1 MSNANRPVHRR
12 SILRLGLQ
20 ATAAGIAASVTW
32 PARAASADRAL
43 VYIYLSGGND
53 SNNMIVPLA
62 DYASYSA
69 ARADLAIPKDQL
81 LPVTAGGSQAEFGLH
96 PAMAELADLFRTGV
110 LAVVTNTGTSGV
122 VPQDHSDPLMTYL
135 PGGYM
140 APRWS
145 VQWSRQ
151 PVTGFDGVS
160 TGSGA
165 VVMMSRNG
173 GATINRQHVSR
184 AAKAAGAWKSVF
196 PDSALGTQLRQVAGS
211 ISASGSAGQRV
222 YMVNAAGFD
231 THSHQLDQQRE
242 LLGDLSASMAAFYR
256 VTKQMGI
263 DDRVVTLTDTEF
275 NRALAPNGAGG
286 TDHGWGG
293 HQLVLGGSVLG
304 GQVHGAFPA
313 LKPGGPQDA
322 TGAGVWTPSV
332 SRSAYLAV
340 AAAWL
345 GLDSTETL
353 RLLPGSNS
361 GSRAPE
367 FLA

>member
-1 MSNANRPVHRR
+1 MSSAHRLVHRR

-32 PARAASADRAL
+32 PLRAASADRVL

-62 DYASYSA
+62 DYVSYSA
-69 ARADLAIPKDQL
+69 ARADLAVPKDEL
-81 LPVTAGGSQAEFGLH
+81 LPVTAGGSQADFGFH
-96 PAMAELADLFRTGV
+96 PALPELADLFRTGV
-110 LAVVTNTGTSGV
+110 LAVVANTGTAGGA
-122 VPQDHSDPLMTYL
+122 PRDHADPLMTYL

-140 APRWS
+140 TPRWS
-145 VQWSRQ
+145 AEWSRQ

-160 TGSGA
+160 AGSGA
-165 VVMMSRNG
+165 LVMMSRNG

-184 AAKAAGAWKSVF
+184 AAKAAAAWNTTF
-196 PDSALGTQLRQVAGS
+196 PDSGLGTQLRQVAGS
-211 ISASGSAGQRV
+211 IAASGGAGQRV
-222 YMVNAAGFD
+222 YTVHAAGFD
-231 THSHQLDQQRE
+231 THTHQLEQQRN
-242 LLGDLSASMAAFYR
+242 LFADLSASMAAFYG

-275 NRALAPNGAGG
+275 NRTLMPNGTGG

-304 GQVHGAFPA
+304 GQVHGEFPA
-313 LKPGGPQDA
+313 LKAGGPQDA
-322 TGAGVWTPSV
+322 TGTGVWTPAI
-332 SRSAYLAV
+332 SRSAYLA
-340 AAAWL
+340 AAATWL
-345 GLDSTETL
+345 GIDSTETS
-353 RLLPGSNS
+353 RLLPGSDT
-361 GSRAPE
+361 GGRAPE